1 MWSYFESIDLED
13 GSSEERKAIVAVFKL
28 VADIGCADSGFAD
41 SGFAGRGRLEP
52 EPAIRSEQNCISA
65 QFELALQTLFL
76 PQQNHCAAASEAAP
90 NNLAI

>member
-41 SGFAGRGRLEP
+41 KRAVADLSLNRHGNPVRVKLYFHS
-52 EPAIRSEQNCISA
+52 I
-65 QFELALQTLFL
+65 
-76 PQQNHCAAASEAAP
+76 
-90 NNLAI
+90 